1 MQVYAATVVLLTDCQ
16 LRELGLSSMGEIATV
31 RAACRAKTKGTGI
44 CAYLWCM
51 CVCTVVYNHGN

>member
-31 RAACRAKTKGTGI
+31 RAACRAKTKGTVRVYVLTCG
-44 CAYLWCM
+44 A
-51 CVCTVVYNHGN
+51 CVCAQ